1 MFIYSV
7 KSSTIKFFSVIA
19 ISLIMLGV
27 ILSLGQSQ
35 TVYASVDGIE
45 INYGGIDNNED
56 RINFINQ
63 FGIKVNEALTEE
75 KSFALPRQLDRVMT
89 EYNQIQKIQG
99 LDISKYTVRKVTRYT
114 YEATNYDY
122 DGMVYVN
129 LIVYRNRIIAC
140 DISSTDG
147 NGFVQPLSS
156 IDESKL
162 KGTD

>member
-7 KSSTIKFFSVIA
+7 KSSTIKVFSVIA

-63 FGIKVNEALTEE
+63 FTETCSANEY
-75 KSFALPRQLDRVMT
+75 SQVM
-89 EYNQIQKIQG
+89 
-99 LDISKYTVRKVTRYT
+99 L
-114 YEATNYDY
+114 AFC
-122 DGMVYVN
+122 
-129 LIVYRNRIIAC
+129 NRRAA
-140 DISSTDG
+140 
-147 NGFVQPLSS
+147 
-156 IDESKL
+156 
-162 KGTD
+162 

>member
-45 INYGGIDNNED
+45 INYGGIENNED

-63 FGIKVNEALTEE
+63 FGIKVNEAVTEE

-99 LDISKYTVRKVTRYT
+99 LDISKYTGRKVTRYT

-122 DGMVYVN
+122 DGKVYVN